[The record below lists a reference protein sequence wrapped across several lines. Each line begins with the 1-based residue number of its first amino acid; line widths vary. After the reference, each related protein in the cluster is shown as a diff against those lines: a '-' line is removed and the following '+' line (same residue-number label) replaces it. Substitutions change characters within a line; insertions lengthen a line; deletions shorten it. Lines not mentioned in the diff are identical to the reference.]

1 MKTIS
6 TYQKKII
13 KKEIKYKRGLMIN
26 YIWGVFIILG
36 IRYSIINKDP
46 NLTNNLLTSGKN
58 SIDMIL
64 TILPLMCLWLGITK
78 IAQASSLLT
87 LVSKKLSKVVRIIF
101 PEIPKAHPAIGYISS
116 NIVMNMLGLG
126 NAATPFGIKA
136 MEKLKELNQNKDVA
150 SRSMITFL
158 VINTSSVTIIPTT
171 VISLRL
177 LHGSMDASEIIP
189 VTILTTFISTFIDII
204 LDRIFYLVWRKT

>member
-1 MKTIS
+1 
-6 TYQKKII
+6 
-13 KKEIKYKRGLMIN
+13 MIN

-36 IRYSIINKDP
+36 ITYSIINKDP

-78 IAQASSLLT
+78 IAEASSLLT
-87 LVSKKLSKVVRIIF
+87 LVSKKLSKAVRIIF
-101 PEIPKAHPAIGYISS
+101 PEIPKDHPAIGYISS

-136 MEKLKELNQNKDVA
+136 MEKLKELNKNKDVA

-189 VTILTTFISTFIDII
+189 VTILTTFISTFIALI

>member
-1 MKTIS
+1 
-6 TYQKKII
+6 
-13 KKEIKYKRGLMIN
+13 MIN
-26 YIWGVFIILG
+26 YIWGAFIILG
-36 IRYSIINKDP
+36 ITYSIINKDP

-101 PEIPKAHPAIGYISS
+101 PEIPKDHPAIGYISS

-136 MEKLKELNQNKDVA
+136 MEKLKELNKNKDVA

-177 LHGSMDASEIIP
+177 LHGSIDASEIIP
-189 VTILTTFISTFIDII
+189 VTILTTFISTFIALI

>member
-1 MKTIS
+1 
-6 TYQKKII
+6 
-13 KKEIKYKRGLMIN
+13 MIN

-36 IRYSIINKDP
+36 ITYSIINKDP

-101 PEIPKAHPAIGYISS
+101 PEIPKDHPAIGYISS

-136 MEKLKELNQNKDVA
+136 MEKLKELNKNKDAA

-189 VTILTTFISTFIDII
+189 VTILTTFISTFIALI

>member
-1 MKTIS
+1 
-6 TYQKKII
+6 
-13 KKEIKYKRGLMIN
+13 MIN

-36 IRYSIINKDP
+36 ITYSIINKDP

-101 PEIPKAHPAIGYISS
+101 PEIPKDHPAIGYISS

-177 LHGSMDASEIIP
+177 LHGSIDASEIIP
-189 VTILTTFISTFIDII
+189 VTIITTFISTFIALI

>member
-1 MKTIS
+1 
-6 TYQKKII
+6 
-13 KKEIKYKRGLMIN
+13 MIN

-36 IRYSIINKDP
+36 ITYSIINKDP

-101 PEIPKAHPAIGYISS
+101 PEIPKDHPAIGYISS

-136 MEKLKELNQNKDVA
+136 MEKLKELNKNKDAA

-177 LHGSMDASEIIP
+177 LHGSIDASEIIP
-189 VTILTTFISTFIDII
+189 VTILTTFISTFIALI

>member
-1 MKTIS
+1 
-6 TYQKKII
+6 
-13 KKEIKYKRGLMIN
+13 MIN
-26 YIWGVFIILG
+26 YIWGVLIILG
-36 IRYSIINKDP
+36 ITYSIINKDP

-78 IAQASSLLT
+78 IAEASSLLT

-101 PEIPKAHPAIGYISS
+101 PEIPKDHPAIGYISS

-126 NAATPFGIKA
+126 NAATPFGIKT
-136 MEKLKELNQNKDVA
+136 MEKLKELNKNKDVA

-189 VTILTTFISTFIDII
+189 VTILTTFISTFIALI

>member
-1 MKTIS
+1 
-6 TYQKKII
+6 
-13 KKEIKYKRGLMIN
+13 MIN

-36 IRYSIINKDP
+36 ITYSIINKDP

-101 PEIPKAHPAIGYISS
+101 PEIPKDHPAIGYISS

-158 VINTSSVTIIPTT
+158 VINTSSVTIISTT

-177 LHGSMDASEIIP
+177 LHGSIDASEIIP
-189 VTILTTFISTFIDII
+189 VTILTTFISTFIALI

>member
-1 MKTIS
+1 
-6 TYQKKII
+6 
-13 KKEIKYKRGLMIN
+13 MIN

-36 IRYSIINKDP
+36 ITYSIINKDP

-101 PEIPKAHPAIGYISS
+101 PEIPKDHPAIGYISS

-136 MEKLKELNQNKDVA
+136 MEKLKELNKNKDVA

-177 LHGSMDASEIIP
+177 LHGSIDASEIIP
-189 VTILTTFISTFIDII
+189 VTILTTFISTFIALI
-204 LDRIFYLVWRKT
+204 LDRIFYLVWRKI

>member
-1 MKTIS
+1 
-6 TYQKKII
+6 
-13 KKEIKYKRGLMIN
+13 MIN

-36 IRYSIINKDP
+36 ITYSIINKDP
-46 NLTNNLLTSGKN
+46 NLTNNLLTSGKA

-78 IAQASSLLT
+78 IAEASSLLT

-101 PEIPKAHPAIGYISS
+101 PEIPKDHPAIGYISS

-136 MEKLKELNQNKDVA
+136 MEKLKELNKNKDVA

-189 VTILTTFISTFIDII
+189 VTILTTFISTFIALI